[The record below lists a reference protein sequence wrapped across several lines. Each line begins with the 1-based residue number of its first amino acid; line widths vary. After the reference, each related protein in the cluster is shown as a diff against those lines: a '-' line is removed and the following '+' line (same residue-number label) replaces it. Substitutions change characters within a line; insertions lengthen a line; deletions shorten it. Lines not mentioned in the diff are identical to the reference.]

1 MERTS
6 QIVIYICNHIVSN
19 SYKAIS
25 KIKIGDRVINM
36 HGSPVNVIGH
46 TFQGRKRVFRFK
58 SSMWKTA
65 IYVTTTHKYYTAFF
79 DEEKG
84 LFRKNWNQ
92 IYDAAL
98 ENEFTTMPANIQ
110 FDTNSNTID
119 FNRIAIY
126 HDGIYYGNY

>member
-1 MERTS
+1 
-6 QIVIYICNHIVSN
+6 
-19 SYKAIS
+19 
-25 KIKIGDRVINM
+25 M

-65 IYVTTTHKYYTAFF
+65 IYVTTMHEYYTAVF

-84 LFRKNWNQ
+84 LFKGGWSH

-119 FNRIAIY
+119 LNRIAKH
-126 HDGIYYGNY
+126 HDGIYYGNCGKL